1 MVSMTVELSNEEIKE
16 ILGSAM
22 KIDVFKGFLN
32 TKDNSDLLY
41 VRDIKKILGIAEVQN
56 EKTF

>member
-16 ILGSAM
+16 LLRSSM
-22 KIDVFKGFLN
+22 KMDIFEGFLN

-41 VRDIKKILGIAEVQN
+41 VRDIKKILGIAEVRN
-56 EKTF
+56 EKTV